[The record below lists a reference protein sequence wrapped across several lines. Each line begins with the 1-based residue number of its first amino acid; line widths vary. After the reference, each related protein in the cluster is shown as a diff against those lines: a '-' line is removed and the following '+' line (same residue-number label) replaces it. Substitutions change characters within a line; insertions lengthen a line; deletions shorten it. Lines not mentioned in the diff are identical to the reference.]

1 MKINRTGQKSEDRGQ
16 KSEDRRQK
24 SEVSNLVGWG
34 SLWDALR
41 YCPHQLR
48 LGGLKPT
55 LRLLLV
61 CFCAVCPTAFGQQDD
76 GIGIILDILKSGDQ
90 EMQAVAIAMVKEM
103 PGTEATK
110 ALAKELPNLSAASQV
125 QLLSALGDR
134 GDAVALPAVVTAV
147 KSKNQS
153 VRIAALKAVGQ
164 LGDSSSVDL
173 LAQTAAAAR
182 GAEQKAARESLYRLR
197 GPKVEQAIAVGMQTV
212 DGTILMSIPKAE
224 PKTKVELIKSAG
236 ERNISAGVSVL
247 LKTAKDSDR
256 KVRVESFK
264 VLKIVAGPEHLPA
277 LVELLLNLRSSS
289 EANEAQKMV
298 AVVAH
303 KIEDKSRQA
312 EAVLAVL
319 PSVKDVKKQCSLL
332 SVLGKIGDSS
342 ALPQLHK
349 ALNSDDI
356 ESRGAAI
363 RALAEWPTSEPAV
376 DLLKAAQSSEN
387 RVHRILALRG
397 FVRLLG
403 LDNKRA
409 LEETIEMYKK
419 AMTLAPDAI
428 EKRRVLSGLANT
440 KSLSALQMSADYLQD
455 KTLFREAEFAV
466 VKIAG
471 DIYEKFPQQTRDV
484 LEKIVRTSKNDS
496 LCLQA
501 QEVINRIE
509 GLKKQVEG

>member
-1 MKINRTGQKSEDRGQ
+1 MKHIGLSFLAVLALFSCAICFAESEESD
-16 KSEDRRQK
+16 DAIT
-24 SEVSNLVGWG
+24 LV
-34 SLWDALR
+34 
-41 YCPHQLR
+41 
-48 LGGLKPT
+48 
-55 LRLLLV
+55 V
-61 CFCAVCPTAFGQQDD
+61 
-76 GIGIILDILKSGDQ
+76 DILKSGEQ
-90 EMQAVAIAMVKEM
+90 EMQAAAIAMVRDMPGKEM
-103 PGTEATK
+103 TE
-110 ALAKELPNLSAASQV
+110 ALAKELPNLSATSQV

-134 GDAVALPAVVTAV
+134 GDATALPAVVTAV
-147 KSKNQS
+147 KAKDES

-164 LGDSSSVDL
+164 LGDASNVSL
-173 LAQTAAAAR
+173 LAQTAAATR

-197 GPKVEQAIAVGMQTV
+197 GPKIEQAITVGMQTV

-247 LKTAKDSDR
+247 LKTAKDSNR

-289 EANEAQKMV
+289 DRNEARKMV
-298 AVVAH
+298 AAVAH
-303 KIEDKSRQA
+303 KIEDKNRQA

-342 ALPQLHK
+342 ALPRLRK

-363 RALAEWPTSEPAV
+363 RALAEWPTSEPAAEM
-376 DLLKAAQSSEN
+376 LKAAQNSEN
-387 RVHRILALRG
+387 RAHRILALRG
-397 FVRLLG
+397 SIRLLG
-403 LDNKRA
+403 LDSKRA
-409 LEETIEMYKK
+409 PEETIEMYKK
-419 AMTLAPDAI
+419 AMTLAPDAN
-428 EKRRVLSGLANT
+428 EKKRVLSGLVKV
-440 KSLSALQMSADYLQD
+440 KSPGALQIAADYLQD

-466 VKIAG
+466 VKIAEG
-471 DIYEKFPQQTRDV
+471 IHENFPQQTRDV
-484 LEKIVRTSKNDS
+484 LEKILQTSKNDQ
-496 LCLQA
+496 LRQKA

-509 GLKKQVEG
+509 GLKLKVN

>member
-1 MKINRTGQKSEDRGQ
+1 MKIKCTICNS
-16 KSEDRRQK
+16 S
-24 SEVSNLVGWG
+24 
-34 SLWDALR
+34 A
-41 YCPHQLR
+41 
-48 LGGLKPT
+48 
-55 LRLLLV
+55 LLLL
-61 CFCAVCPTAFGQQDD
+61 CCCAVCFGASQQNEA
-76 GIGIILDILKSGDQ
+76 IGIVLDILKSGDQ

-134 GDAVALPAVVTAV
+134 GDAAALPAVTTAV
-147 KSKNQS
+147 KSKDQS

-164 LGDSSSVDL
+164 LGDASSIGL
-173 LAQTAAAAR
+173 LAQTAAATR

-197 GPKVEQAIAVGMQTV
+197 GPKIEQAIRVGMQTV

-236 ERNISAGVSVL
+236 ERNISTGVSVL
-247 LKTAKDSDR
+247 LKTAKDSNR

-289 EANEAQKMV
+289 EANEARKMV
-298 AVVAH
+298 AAVAH
-303 KIEDKSRQA
+303 KIEDKNRQA

-332 SVLGKIGDSS
+332 NVLGKIGDSS
-342 ALPQLHK
+342 ALPRLGK

-387 RVHRILALRG
+387 KVHRILALRG
-397 FVRLLG
+397 SVRLLG
-403 LDNKRA
+403 LGGGRGA
-409 LEETIEMYKK
+409 EETIEMYKK
-419 AMTLAPDAI
+419 AMSLAPDAV
-428 EKRRVLSGLANT
+428 EKKRVLSGLAKT
-440 KSLSALQMSADYLQD
+440 KSLDALQMSADYLQD
-455 KTLFREAEFAV
+455 KTLFKEAEFAV

-471 DIYEKFPQQTRDV
+471 GIYESFPQQSGDV
-484 LEKIVRTSKNDS
+484 LEKIVRTSKNDP
-496 LCLQA
+496 LRQQA
-501 QEVINRIE
+501 QEVINQIE
-509 GLKKQVEG
+509 RLKLKVN